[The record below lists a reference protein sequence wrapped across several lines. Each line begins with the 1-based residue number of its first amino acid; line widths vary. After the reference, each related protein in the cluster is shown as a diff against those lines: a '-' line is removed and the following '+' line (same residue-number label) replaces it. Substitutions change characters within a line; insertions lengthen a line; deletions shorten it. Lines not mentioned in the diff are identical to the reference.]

1 MEVFS
6 RRTLIPLLA
15 LILLSAVFF
24 LLIPARIHGAVT
36 PSVLLTTAIPTD
48 RFAPP
53 VEWVDDLESRLRTY
67 FTKKY
72 PTYDFTP
79 YADEL
84 DRIRGAVTLG
94 DRWGARRE
102 MGRFLS
108 MLTSRAYGLSDDAA
122 EELADLSQRLMPD
135 EQFGIVYPGWGTDP

>member
-24 LLIPARIHGAVT
+24 LLIPAHIHGAVT
-36 PSVLLTTAIPTD
+36 PSILLVAATPTE
-48 RFAPP
+48 RLAPQ
-53 VEWVDDLESRLRTY
+53 VEWVDDLENRLKTY

-72 PTYDFTP
+72 PTYDFAP

-94 DRWGARRE
+94 DRWRARRE

-108 MLTSRAYGLSDDAA
+108 MLISRAYGLGDDAA
-122 EELADLSQRLMPD
+122 EELADLSQRLIPD
-135 EQFGIVYPGWGTDP
+135 EQFGIVYPGSGTDP